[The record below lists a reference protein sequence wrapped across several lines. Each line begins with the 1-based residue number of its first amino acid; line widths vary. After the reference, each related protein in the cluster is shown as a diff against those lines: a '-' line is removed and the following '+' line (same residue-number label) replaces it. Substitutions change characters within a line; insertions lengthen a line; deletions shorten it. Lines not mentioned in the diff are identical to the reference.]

1 MSQIPNWILSS
12 ESSSGTGDCRNAAPT
27 VVGCSVLNWFLTN
40 RLTRQLFPTLESPSC
55 GQASGGAGEPA
66 GRARARGQLRANTSL
81 HSVVLGA
88 AIPPCAQAGEEF
100 RSSARRREKEK
111 KEKELCAVFV
121 GCALRAGR
129 GAHCPSVFV
138 CVAHLSLEM
147 TALFI
152 YLWHYK
158 ESVALRNP
166 TKRFPRKS
174 KKPRRAAG
182 AAPRKGQTRV

>member
-1 MSQIPNWILSS
+1 VSQIPNWILSS

-100 RSSARRREKEK
+100 RRRRDGEK
-111 KEKELCAVFV
+111 KNCRRLLWVAPCERGGVRTVPLCS
-121 GCALRAGR
+121 CASPISPWR
-129 GAHCPSVFV
+129 
-138 CVAHLSLEM
+138 
-147 TALFI
+147 
-152 YLWHYK
+152 
-158 ESVALRNP
+158 
-166 TKRFPRKS
+166 
-174 KKPRRAAG
+174 
-182 AAPRKGQTRV
+182 